1 MKRLVSHDHRDLGL
15 AHTLPLC
22 LPHSPSSSP
31 DPLCSSCLLFIERF
45 GRGVQAFQAKT
56 KAPFPSLSL
65 HLLHLPPLMAPRQDF
80 KGKNVQT
87 VLCINDNTPQYL
99 QYYSPSLWSDSKA
112 EDTLQDLWLIL
123 PMILCW
129 VQSAPVTIRWKRQH
143 NELAVSLV
151 RCDLCEDPAPQQQ
164 PITLFIYFFNF
175 QSNQIFPFFS
185 VSMQLFSSP
194 SQFSVIVDRLLFCI
208 VEMLRQLLACYLAVT

>member
-15 AHTLPLC
+15 AHTLPL
-22 LPHSPSSSP
+22 P
-31 DPLCSSCLLFIERF
+31 PLILFALLVFYLQNVSAEVYRLFRPKPKLRF
-45 GRGVQAFQAKT
+45 
-56 KAPFPSLSL
+56 PLSL
-65 HLLHLPPLMAPRQDF
+65 HLLHLPTLMAPRQDF

-164 PITLFIYFFNF
+164 PITLFF
-175 QSNQIFPFFS
+175 
-185 VSMQLFSSP
+185 
-194 SQFSVIVDRLLFCI
+194 
-208 VEMLRQLLACYLAVT
+208 